1 MSSSGSSSSK
11 SSSSKS
17 TTKTVTSPM
26 TKAVNA
32 SKSSSSGTSSGIA
45 GGLSMLG
52 KSTSSSSSKSSGSKT
67 STATATLP
75 SGQKVSVTIVN
86 GKTQTAGLPAGTVV
100 HTGGGDYKITGGT
113 SGGYSSV
120 KTGSTPSSSGT
131 SSGIA
136 GGLSMLG
143 SGSSGSKSSSSGT
156 SSGIAGGL
164 SMLGSGGTSSVK
176 NPLTGLLGGQSLT
189 QAATG
194 SQYGSAVPYAK
205 AAVRAATTAANT
217 LSQQAGTD
225 KIGAGTQLGFNQFVG
240 TDTGSPSLNKQA
252 DWVGQNVLPLLI
264 PAGGGAG
271 LAGKGLS
278 KVAPAAVKAGSGLAA
293 KALGTVAGVADD
305 AAKAGTGLAQR
316 ALQAAKSGAGTV
328 ASVPRMAATVARNA
342 PTAVKIGVPALAATG
357 LAVNQALKEGNEPSL
372 GLTPEGQQA
381 ISPTTQQ
388 TISTSPNTMTPRYST
403 SGPGGGMTIPGGTGN
418 AMGEAAQSGD
428 YSQSSPGFNWQAWI
442 NNLFNQNQMQQQEY
456 PEELMIEQP
465 EMPDFEAQQQE
476 MLALIDQIMQQN
488 QAMSLSYLNQ
498 MTSQLDQLQNDII
511 AQYQQQG
518 TEIDPAT
525 HAALTE
531 LRNEV
536 DRRRRGLMEEMN
548 RRGLLQSG
556 IWLEEENRI
565 LSNQLTAEERLLAG
579 RLAEAQNR
587 IMETLTS
594 FATQRMNIMGST
606 MQNQMNMMNSANN
619 LRLNALQTTQDRQN
633 QWDQW
638 WTQQQQAAR
647 EAAAERA
654 AQSQSDQFNLSKWLY
669 EQQMKQAEADRQY
682 ELDRMQTIYNVGKPY
697 YSPNTGR
704 SGSSMTATERKNSYL
719 ADAYSAVDQA
729 KASGLSNDQLA
740 QNIMNQYSD
749 LARFGV
755 DPNVVLDYLY
765 QRYPEQANQ
774 GSWYTQ
780 IDNKLGGWLPFGAS
794 RK

>member
-1 MSSSGSSSSK
+1 MAMSSSGSSSSK

-52 KSTSSSSSKSSGSKT
+52 KSTSSSSSTSSGGKA

-75 SGQKVSVTIVN
+75 SGQKITVTIVN
-86 GKTQTAGLPAGTVV
+86 GRTQTAGLPAGTVV
-100 HTGGGDYKITGGT
+100 HTGGGDYTITGGT

-143 SGSSGSKSSSSGT
+143 SG
-156 SSGIAGGL
+156 
-164 SMLGSGGTSSVK
+164 GTSSVT

-194 SQYGSAVPYAK
+194 SQYGSAVPYAQ
-205 AAVRAATTAANT
+205 AAVRAVGQGATKLYDTAWGAHADEARQT
-217 LSQQAGTD
+217 
-225 KIGAGTQLGFNQFVG
+225 IGGSPLGGLAKV
-240 TDTGSPSLNKQA
+240 DTGSPSLNKAA
-252 DWVGQNVLPLLI
+252 DWVGQNILPFAI
-264 PAGGGAG
+264 PVGGAG
-271 LAGKGLS
+271 IAATGLS
-278 KVAPAAVKAGSGLAA
+278 KVAPATIKSGTGLASR
-293 KALGTVAGVADD
+293 ALSTISGAADD
-305 AAKAGTGLAQR
+305 VARAGTGLAQR

-357 LAVNQALKEGNEPSL
+357 LAVNQALKEVNEPSL

-418 AMGEAAQSGD
+418 VMGPATQPGE
-428 YSQSSPGFNWQAWI
+428 YSQSSPGFNWQDWI
-442 NNLFNQNQMQQQEY
+442 NNLFNQYQMLQQQEY
-456 PEELMIEQP
+456 PEELMIRQP
-465 EMPDFEAQQQE
+465 EMPDFAAQQAE

-488 QAMSLSYLNQ
+488 QTMSMQYLNQ
-498 MTSQLDQLQNDII
+498 MISQLDQLQNEII
-511 AQYQQQG
+511 ARYEQQG

-525 HAALTE
+525 MAALTE

-579 RLAEAQNR
+579 RLADAQNR
-587 IMETLTS
+587 IMDTLAN
-594 FATQRMNIMGST
+594 FAAQRMNIMGSA
-606 MQNQMNMMNSANN
+606 MQNQMNMMNTFGN
-619 LRLNALQTTQDRQN
+619 LQLNALQTIQDRQN
-633 QWDQW
+633 QWAQW
-638 WTQQQQAAR
+638 QAEQQAAAQQ
-647 EAAAERA
+647 AAAARA
-654 AQSQSDQFNLSKWLY
+654 ASQQKQQMDLARWLY
-669 EQQMKQAEADRQY
+669 ELQLKQANADREY
-682 ELDRMQTIYNVGKPY
+682 ELDRMQTIYNVNKPY
-697 YSPNTGR
+697 YSPNTGG
-704 SGSSMTATERKNSYL
+704 SGMTITEKKNNAL
-719 ADAYSAVDQA
+719 ADAYSAVDRA
-729 KASGLSNDQLA
+729 KNDGLSNDQVA
-740 QNIMNQYSD
+740 QNIMSQYAE
-749 LARFGV
+749 LTRYGV
-755 DPNVVLDYLY
+755 DPNAVLDYLY
-765 QRYPEQANQ
+765 QRYPEQNS
-774 GSWYTQ
+774 GNWYTQ
-780 IDNKLGGWLPFGAS
+780 LDERLGGWLPFGAG
-794 RK
+794 R

>member
-32 SKSSSSGTSSGIA
+32 STSSSSGTSSGIA

-52 KSTSSSSSKSSGSKT
+52 KSTSSSSSKSSGGKA

-75 SGQKVSVTIVN
+75 SGQKITVTIVD
-86 GKTQTAGLPAGTVV
+86 GRTQTAGLPAGTVV
-100 HTGGGDYKITGGT
+100 HTGGGDYRITGST

-143 SGSSGSKSSSSGT
+143 SG
-156 SSGIAGGL
+156 
-164 SMLGSGGTSSVK
+164 GTSSVT

-205 AAVRAATTAANT
+205 AAVRAVGQGATKLYDTAWGAHADEARQT
-217 LSQQAGTD
+217 
-225 KIGAGTQLGFNQFVG
+225 IGGSPLGGLAKV
-240 TDTGSPSLNKQA
+240 DTGSPSLNKQA
-252 DWVGQNVLPLLI
+252 DWVGQNVLPWLI

-278 KVAPAAVKAGSGLAA
+278 KVAPATIKSGTGLASR
-293 KALGTVAGVADD
+293 ALSTVSGAADD
-305 AAKAGTGLAQR
+305 VARAGTGLAQR

-388 TISTSPNTMTPRYST
+388 TISTSPNTMTPRYGT
-403 SGPGGGMTIPGGTGN
+403 GGPGGGVTLPGGTGN
-418 AMGEAAQSGD
+418 VMGPAAQPGE
-428 YSQSSPGFNWQAWI
+428 YSQSSPRFDWQDWI
-442 NNLFNQNQMQQQEY
+442 NNLFNQYQMLQQQEY
-456 PEELMIEQP
+456 PEELMIRQP
-465 EMPDFEAQQQE
+465 EMPDFAAQQAE

-488 QAMSLSYLNQ
+488 QTMSMQYLNQ
-498 MTSQLDQLQNDII
+498 MTSQLDQLQNEII
-511 AQYQQQG
+511 ARYEQQG

-525 HAALTE
+525 MAALTE

-579 RLAEAQNR
+579 RLADAQNR
-587 IMETLTS
+587 IMDTLAN
-594 FATQRMNIMGST
+594 FAAQRMNIMGST
-606 MQNQMNMMNSANN
+606 MQNQMNMMNTVGN
-619 LRLNALQTTQDRQN
+619 LQLNALQTIQDRQN
-633 QWDQW
+633 QWAQW
-638 WTQQQQAAR
+638 QAEQQAAAQQ
-647 EAAAERA
+647 AAAARA
-654 AQSQSDQFNLSKWLY
+654 ASQQEQQMDLARWLY
-669 EQQMKQAEADRQY
+669 ELQLKQANADREY
-682 ELDRMQTIYNVGKPY
+682 ELDRMQTVYNVNKPY
-697 YSPNTGR
+697 YSPNTGG
-704 SGSSMTATERKNSYL
+704 SGMTTTEKKNNAL

-729 KASGLSNDQLA
+729 KNGGLSNNQVA
-740 QNIMNQYSD
+740 QNIMSQYAE
-749 LARFGV
+749 LTRYGV
-755 DPNVVLDYLY
+755 DPNAVLDYLY
-765 QRYPEQANQ
+765 QRYPEQNS

-780 IDNKLGGWLPFGAS
+780 LDERLGGWLPFGAG
-794 RK
+794 R

>member
-32 SKSSSSGTSSGIA
+32 STSSSSGTSSGIA

-52 KSTSSSSSKSSGSKT
+52 KSTSSSSSKSSGGKA

-75 SGQKVSVTIVN
+75 SGQKITVTIVD
-86 GKTQTAGLPAGTVV
+86 GRTQTAGLPAGTVV
-100 HTGGGDYKITGGT
+100 HTGGGDYTITGST

-120 KTGSTPSSSGT
+120 KTGSTP
-131 SSGIA
+131 
-136 GGLSMLG
+136 
-143 SGSSGSKSSSSGT
+143 SSSGT

-205 AAVRAATTAANT
+205 AAVRALGQGANALYDTAWGGNAEAAKQTIGGSPLGGLAN
-217 LSQQAGTD
+217 
-225 KIGAGTQLGFNQFVG
+225 V
-240 TDTGSPSLNKQA
+240 DTGSPSLNKQA

-278 KVAPAAVKAGSGLAA
+278 KVAPATIKSGTGLASR
-293 KALGTVAGVADD
+293 ALSTVSGAADD
-305 AAKAGTGLAQR
+305 VARAGTGLAQR

-418 AMGEAAQSGD
+418 VMGPAAQPGE

-442 NNLFNQNQMQQQEY
+442 NDLFNQYQMLQQQEY
-456 PEELMIEQP
+456 PEELMIRQP
-465 EMPDFEAQQQE
+465 EMPDFAAQQAE

-488 QAMSLSYLNQ
+488 QTMSMQYLNQ
-498 MTSQLDQLQNDII
+498 MTSQLDQLQNEII
-511 AQYQQQG
+511 ARYEQQG

-525 HAALTE
+525 MAALTE

-579 RLAEAQNR
+579 RLADAQNR
-587 IMETLTS
+587 IMDTLAN
-594 FATQRMNIMGST
+594 FAAQRMNIMGST
-606 MQNQMNMMNSANN
+606 MQNQMNMMNTVGN
-619 LRLNALQTTQDRQN
+619 LQLNALQTIQDRQN
-633 QWDQW
+633 QWAQW
-638 WTQQQQAAR
+638 QAEQQAAAQQ
-647 EAAAERA
+647 AAAARA
-654 AQSQSDQFNLSKWLY
+654 ASQQEQQMDLARWLY
-669 EQQMKQAEADRQY
+669 ELQLKQANADREY

-697 YSPNTGR
+697 YSPNTGG

-729 KASGLSNDQLA
+729 KAGGLSNEQVA
-740 QNIMNQYSD
+740 QNIMSQYSE
-749 LARFGV
+749 LTRFGV
-755 DPNVVLDYLY
+755 DPNEVLDYLY

-780 IDNKLGGWLPFGAS
+780 LDNILGGWLPFGAS

>member
-17 TTKTVTSPM
+17 TSKTVTSPM

-52 KSTSSSSSKSSGSKT
+52 KSTSSSSSGSSGSKA

-100 HTGGGDYKITGGT
+100 HTGGGDFKITGGT

-120 KTGSTPSSSGT
+120 KAGSTPSSSGSSSGT

-143 SGSSGSKSSSSGT
+143 KSSSGS
-156 SSGIAGGL
+156 
-164 SMLGSGGTSSVK
+164 SSVK

-189 QAATG
+189 QSATG
-194 SQYGSAVPYAK
+194 SQFGAAVPYAK
-205 AAVRAATTAANT
+205 AAVRAVGQGANT
-217 LSQQAGTD
+217 LSKQAGTD

-264 PAGGGAG
+264 PAGGAG

-278 KVAPAAVKAGSGLAA
+278 KVAPAAIKSGSGLAA
-293 KALGTVAGVADD
+293 RALGTAAGAADD
-305 AAKAGTGLAQR
+305 VARAGTGLAQR
-316 ALQAAKSGAGTV
+316 ALQAAKSGVSSA
-328 ASVPRMAATVARNA
+328 ANVPRMAATVARNA
-342 PTAVKIGVPALAATG
+342 PTAVKVGVPALAVGG
-357 LAVNQALKEGNEPSL
+357 LAVNQAIKEGNEPDVGISN
-372 GLTPEGQQA
+372 EGQQ
-381 ISPTTQQ
+381 SLRSTPTQ
-388 TISTSPNTMTPRYST
+388 TTTSPNTMTPRYNT
-403 SGPGGGMTIPGGTGN
+403 SAPGGGLTLPGGTGN
-418 AMGEAAQSGD
+418 AMGEAAQPGD
-428 YSQSSPGFNWQAWI
+428 YSQSSPGFDWQAWI

-456 PEELMIEQP
+456 PEEMMIEQP
-465 EMPDFEAQQQE
+465 EMPDFAAQQQE

-488 QAMSLSYLNQ
+488 QAMSMQYLNQ
-498 MTSQLDQLQNDII
+498 MTSQLDQLQNEII
-511 AQYQQQG
+511 AKYEQQG
-518 TEIDPAT
+518 TELDPAT
-525 HAALTE
+525 MSALSE

-536 DRRRRGLMEEMN
+536 DRRRQGLMEEMN

-565 LSNQLTAEERLLAG
+565 LSNQLTAEERLMAG
-579 RLAEAQNR
+579 RLADAQNR
-587 IMETLTS
+587 IMDTLTN
-594 FATQRMNIMGST
+594 FAAQRMNIMGST
-606 MQNQMNMMNSANN
+606 MQNQMNMMNAAGDLQLSAM
-619 LRLNALQTTQDRQN
+619 QSTQDRQN
-633 QWDQW
+633 QWNQYLA
-638 WTQQQQAAR
+638 QQQQAAQQ
-647 EAAAERA
+647 AAASRQ
-654 AQSQSDQFNLSKWLY
+654 AQAQSDQFDMARWLY

-682 ELDRMQTIYNVGKPY
+682 ELDRMQTAYNVGKSY
-697 YSPNTGR
+697 YSPNTGG
-704 SGSSMTATERKNSYL
+704 SSSSMTATERKNSYL

-729 KASGLSNDQLA
+729 KAGGLSNDQVA
-740 QNIMNQYSD
+740 QNVMSQYSD
-749 LARFGV
+749 LTRFGV
-755 DPNVVLDYLY
+755 DPNGILDYLY

-780 IDNKLGGWLPFGAS
+780 LDNKLGGWLPFGAS